1 MHIVCPHCTTS
12 YAIDPA
18 KLGDAG
24 RTVRCSRC
32 KEVWL
37 ARPED
42 VQSDVRVAAMTV
54 EEQQPATN
62 DLANDPGWG
71 VTEDEQ
77 DTPVV
82 ESPPITADLP
92 GQGDQDPFTRALAN
106 EPAPGDDEEPLP
118 PRRKRKPSFGSK
130 RKPRS
135 MKERLTEL
143 RKEPLKAA
151 KGLLNAPLAI
161 AVFGSVALGLLIW
174 RADIV
179 RLMPQTAAFYRLIG
193 FEVNLRGLAIKD
205 VRISR
210 ETVESKPVLVI
221 QGVIIGQAKRRS
233 TCRGYG
239 SRCAMPRA
247 PRSTPG
253 TRSSNNRRCG
263 RARSP
268 GSERASPR
276 RRRRRARSTCAS
288 STGATLPPA
297 GPEGMIS
304 VVARGPAPAATR
316 E

>member
-54 EEQQPATN
+54 EEQQPATD

-92 GQGDQDPFTRALAN
+92 GQGDQDPFARALAN
-106 EPAPGDDEEPLP
+106 EPAPGDEEELP
-118 PRRKRKPSFGSK
+118 PRRKRKPSFGTK
-130 RKPRS
+130 RRPRS
-135 MKERLTEL
+135 MKERLAEF

-151 KGLLNAPLAI
+151 KGLFTAPLAI

-179 RLMPQTAAFYRLIG
+179 RLMPQTAAFYRMIG

-221 QGVIIGQAKRRS
+221 EGVIIGQAKKPVDV
-233 TCRGYG
+233 
-239 SRCAMPRA
+239 PRLRFSVRDA
-247 PRSTPG
+247 KGTEIYAWNAVLEQQALRPG
-253 TRSSNNRRCG
+253 EIAWFRTRLASPPAEARAIDVRFFNRRDIAAG
-263 RARSP
+263 
-268 GSERASPR
+268 
-276 RRRRRARSTCAS
+276 
-288 STGATLPPA
+288 GA
-297 GPEGMIS
+297 
-304 VVARGPAPAATR
+304 
-316 E
+316 

>member
-221 QGVIIGQAKRRS
+221 EGVIVGQTKKTVDVPRLRFSVRDAKGTEIYAWNAILEQQSLQPGEIAWFRTRLAS
-233 TCRGYG
+233 PP
-239 SRCAMPRA
+239 AEARA
-247 PRSTPG
+247 IDVRFF
-253 TRSSNNRRCG
+253 NRRDIAAG
-263 RARSP
+263 
-268 GSERASPR
+268 
-276 RRRRRARSTCAS
+276 
-288 STGATLPPA
+288 GA
-297 GPEGMIS
+297 
-304 VVARGPAPAATR
+304 
-316 E
+316 

>member
-71 VTEDEQ
+71 VTENEQ

-82 ESPPITADLP
+82 ESPPITAELP

-221 QGVIIGQAKRRS
+221 QGVIIGQAKK
-233 TCRGYG
+233 TVDV
-239 SRCAMPRA
+239 PRLRFSVRDA
-247 PRSTPG
+247 KGTEIYAWNAVLEQQALRPG
-253 TRSSNNRRCG
+253 EIAWFRTRLASPPAEARAIDVRFFNRRDIAAG
-263 RARSP
+263 
-268 GSERASPR
+268 
-276 RRRRRARSTCAS
+276 
-288 STGATLPPA
+288 GA
-297 GPEGMIS
+297 
-304 VVARGPAPAATR
+304 
-316 E
+316 

>member
-54 EEQQPATN
+54 EEQQPATD

-92 GQGDQDPFTRALAN
+92 GQGDQDPFTRALAH
-106 EPAPGDDEEPLP
+106 EPAPGDEEEPLP

-135 MKERLTEL
+135 MKERLAEF

-151 KGLLNAPLAI
+151 KGLFTAPLAI

-221 QGVIIGQAKRRS
+221 QGVIIGQAKKPVDV
-233 TCRGYG
+233 
-239 SRCAMPRA
+239 PRLRFSVRDA
-247 PRSTPG
+247 KGTEIYAWNAVLEQQALRPG
-253 TRSSNNRRCG
+253 EIAWFRTRLASPPAEARAIDVRFFNRRDIAAG
-263 RARSP
+263 
-268 GSERASPR
+268 
-276 RRRRRARSTCAS
+276 
-288 STGATLPPA
+288 GA
-297 GPEGMIS
+297 
-304 VVARGPAPAATR
+304 
-316 E
+316 

>member
-54 EEQQPATN
+54 DQQQPATN

-77 DTPVV
+77 DPPVV

-92 GQGDQDPFTRALAN
+92 GQGDFDPFVRALAN

-118 PRRKRKPSFGSK
+118 RRRKRKPSFGTRRRHS
-130 RKPRS
+130 S
-135 MKERLTEL
+135 IKERLTEL
-143 RKEPLKAA
+143 RQEPIKAV
-151 KGLLNAPLAI
+151 KSLLNAQLAI

-174 RADIV
+174 RVDIV
-179 RLMPQTAAFYRLIG
+179 RLMPQTAAFYQTIG
-193 FEVNLRGLAIKD
+193 FDVNLRGLAIKD
-205 VRISR
+205 VKISR

-221 QGVIIGQAKRRS
+221 EGVIVGQAKKTVDVPRLRFSVRDGKGTEIYAWNAVLEQQALRPGETAWFRTRLASPPAEARS
-233 TCRGYG
+233 IDVRFF
-239 SRCAMPRA
+239 
-247 PRSTPG
+247 
-253 TRSSNNRRCG
+253 NRRDIAAG
-263 RARSP
+263 
-268 GSERASPR
+268 
-276 RRRRRARSTCAS
+276 
-288 STGATLPPA
+288 GA
-297 GPEGMIS
+297 
-304 VVARGPAPAATR
+304 
-316 E
+316 